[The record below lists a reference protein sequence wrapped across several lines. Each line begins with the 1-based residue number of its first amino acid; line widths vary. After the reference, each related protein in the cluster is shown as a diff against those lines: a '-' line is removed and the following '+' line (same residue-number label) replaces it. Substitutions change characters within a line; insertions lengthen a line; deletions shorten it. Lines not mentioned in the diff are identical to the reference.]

1 MYCRKSVFEQVMP
14 NHSLSLKLLALF
26 AVSLMLIT
34 LGCFFGSTGVN
45 GNITDVDP
53 IILYEIRL
61 PRSIGAYL
69 AGALLGLAGAIAQG
83 LFRNPLAD
91 PYLLGSAS
99 GALLGVGIILCL
111 SYAGEHSLGT
121 LIGMNGGAFVGAL
134 LGVLAAL
141 LLAGGYKSSLRLLL
155 SGVVIGVIFSAAN
168 ALLTFVRPDLYQSL
182 QSFMLGNTSLINWNA
197 TVLMALALCFCV
209 PITLLLSPVLSAL
222 SLGENTARTLGLP
235 LDLLRLLLIGVLA
248 LATGFAVAQTG
259 LIAFVG
265 LAAPHLVR
273 HLSGGRQRTQLLLST
288 ISGGILLLGSDLL
301 AKSIFAPLEIPVG
314 IVTAVLGGGYLL
326 FLLRRGQ
333 IGIRK

>member
-1 MYCRKSVFEQVMP
+1 MP
-14 NHSLSLKLLALF
+14 NNQLPLKLFALFILSLLLIF
-26 AVSLMLIT
+26 
-34 LGCFFGSTGVN
+34 LGCISGSTGIDWHFAESN
-45 GNITDVDP
+45 RT
-53 IILYEIRL
+53 ILYDIRL

-111 SYAGEHSLGT
+111 SYAGEHSLVT
-121 LIGMNGGAFVGAL
+121 LIGINGGAFVGAL
-134 LGVLAAL
+134 LGVLSAL

-155 SGVVIGVIFSAAN
+155 SGVVIGVIFGAAN
-168 ALLTFVRPDLYQSL
+168 SLLTFIRPDLYQSL
-182 QSFMLGNTSLINWNA
+182 QSFMLGNTSLITWNA
-197 TVLMALALCFCV
+197 TLIMGSALVLAILL
-209 PITLLLSPVLSAL
+209 TLLLSPVLSAL

-235 LDLLRLLLIGVLA
+235 LDQLRLLLIGVLA

-273 HLSGGRQRTQLLLST
+273 HFSGGRQRTQILLST

-301 AKSIFAPLEIPVG
+301 ARTIFAPLEIPVG
-314 IVTAVLGGGYLL
+314 IVTAVLGGSYLL
-326 FLLRRGQ
+326 LLLRRGK
-333 IGIRK
+333 IGIKK

>member
-1 MYCRKSVFEQVMP
+1 MP
-14 NHSLSLKLLALF
+14 NNQIPLKLFALFVLSLLLVF
-26 AVSLMLIT
+26 
-34 LGCFFGSTGVN
+34 LGCISGSTGMDWHFAESN
-45 GNITDVDP
+45 RT
-53 IILYEIRL
+53 ILYDIRL

-111 SYAGEHSLGT
+111 SYAGEHSLVT
-121 LIGMNGGAFVGAL
+121 MIGINGGAFVGAL
-134 LGVLAAL
+134 LGVVGAL

-155 SGVVIGVIFSAAN
+155 SGVVIGVIFGAAN
-168 ALLTFVRPDLYQSL
+168 SLLTFLRPDLYQSL
-182 QSFMLGNTSLINWNA
+182 QSFMLGNTSLITWNA
-197 TVLMALALCFCV
+197 TIIMGSALVVAVLL
-209 PITLLLSPVLSAL
+209 TLLLSPVLSAL

-235 LDLLRLLLIGVLA
+235 LDQLRLLLIGVLA

-273 HLSGGRQRTQLLLST
+273 HFSGGRQRTQILLST

-301 AKSIFAPLEIPVG
+301 ARTIFAPLEIPVG
-314 IVTAVLGGGYLL
+314 IVTAVLGGSYLL
-326 FLLRRGQ
+326 LLLRRGQ
-333 IGIRK
+333 IGIKK

>member
-1 MYCRKSVFEQVMP
+1 MRSRKSIINQVMP
-14 NHSLSLKLLALF
+14 NNQISLKLFALF
-26 AVSLMLIT
+26 ILSLLLVF
-34 LGCFFGSTGVN
+34 LGCISGSTGMDWHFAESN
-45 GNITDVDP
+45 RT
-53 IILYEIRL
+53 ILYDIRL

-111 SYAGEHSLGT
+111 SYAGEHSLVT
-121 LIGMNGGAFVGAL
+121 MIGINGGAFVGAL
-134 LGVLAAL
+134 LGVLGAL

-155 SGVVIGVIFSAAN
+155 SGVVIGVIFGAAN
-168 ALLTFVRPDLYQSL
+168 SLLTFIRPDLYQSL
-182 QSFMLGNTSLINWNA
+182 QSFMLGNTSLITWNA
-197 TVLMALALCFCV
+197 TLIMGSALVVAVLL
-209 PITLLLSPVLSAL
+209 TLLFSPVLSAL

-235 LDLLRLLLIGVLA
+235 LDQLRLLLIGVLA

-273 HLSGGRQRTQLLLST
+273 HFSGGRQRTQILLST

-301 AKSIFAPLEIPVG
+301 ARTIFAPLEIPVG
-314 IVTAVLGGGYLL
+314 IVTAVLGGSYLL
-326 FLLRRGQ
+326 LLLRRGQ
-333 IGIRK
+333 IGIKK

>member
-1 MYCRKSVFEQVMP
+1 MP
-14 NHSLSLKLLALF
+14 NNQLPLKFTALLILSLLLIF
-26 AVSLMLIT
+26 
-34 LGCFFGSTGVN
+34 LGCISGSTGMDWQFTESN
-45 GNITDVDP
+45 RT
-53 IILYEIRL
+53 ILYDIRL

-111 SYAGEHSLGT
+111 SYAGEHSLVT
-121 LIGMNGGAFVGAL
+121 LIGINGGAFAGAL
-134 LGVLAAL
+134 LGVLGAL

-155 SGVVIGVIFSAAN
+155 SGVVIGVIFGAAN
-168 ALLTFVRPDLYQSL
+168 SLLTFVRPDLYQSL
-182 QSFMLGNTSLINWNA
+182 QSFMLGNTSLITWNA
-197 TVLMALALCFCV
+197 TFIMGSALVITVLV
-209 PITLLLSPVLSAL
+209 TLLLSPILSAL

-235 LDLLRLLLIGVLA
+235 LDQLRLLLIAVLA

-273 HLSGGRQRTQLLLST
+273 HLSGGRQRTQVLLST

-301 AKSIFAPLEIPVG
+301 ARTIFAPLEIPVG
-314 IVTAVLGGGYLL
+314 IVTAVLGGSYLL

-333 IGIRK
+333 IGIKK

>member
-1 MYCRKSVFEQVMP
+1 MP
-14 NHSLSLKLLALF
+14 NNHLPLKLMALLILSL
-26 AVSLMLIT
+26 VLII
-34 LGCFFGSTGVN
+34 LGCFSGSTGIDWQPSESN
-45 GNITDVDP
+45 RT
-53 IILYEIRL
+53 ILYDIRL

-111 SYAGEHSLGT
+111 SYAGEHSLVT
-121 LIGMNGGAFVGAL
+121 MIGMNGGAFIGAL
-134 LGVLAAL
+134 LGVLGAL

-155 SGVVIGVIFSAAN
+155 SGVVIGVIFGAAN
-168 ALLTFVRPDLYQSL
+168 SLLTFIRPDLYQSL
-182 QSFMLGNTSLINWNA
+182 QSFMLGNTSLITWNA
-197 TVLMALALCFCV
+197 TFMMGSALVVAILL
-209 PITLLLSPVLSAL
+209 TLLLSPILSAL

-235 LDLLRLLLIGVLA
+235 LDQLRLLLIAVLA

-301 AKSIFAPLEIPVG
+301 ARTLFAPLEIPVG
-314 IVTAVLGGGYLL
+314 IVTAVLGGSYLL
-326 FLLRRGQ
+326 LLLRRGQ
-333 IGIRK
+333 IGMKK